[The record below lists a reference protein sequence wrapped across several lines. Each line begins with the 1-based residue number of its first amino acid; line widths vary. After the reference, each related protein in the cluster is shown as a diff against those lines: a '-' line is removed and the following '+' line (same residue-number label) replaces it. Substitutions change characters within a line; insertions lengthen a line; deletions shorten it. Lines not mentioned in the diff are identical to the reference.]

1 MMYQRIAAHLAWI
14 ATMDPEY
21 AKWARANYIALLKPL
36 LAKSS
41 GH

>member
-1 MMYQRIAAHLAWI
+1 MYERIAAHLAWI
-14 ATMDPEY
+14 EEMDPDY

-41 GH
+41 SH